1 MNTTPARPA
10 KRSGRNSNIAKGWS
24 SALLA
29 LLLSA
34 CEPASGPVATT
45 TAATAP
51 VAAAAEPGERTA
63 TAEENAAVAV
73 FAGGCFWCTESDFD
87 KVPGVLSTTSGYIG
101 GTLANPTYEQVSSG
115 TSGHIEAVQ
124 VRFDPAQTSYAKL
137 LRAYWPTI
145 DPLTANRQF
154 CDGGPQYR
162 SAIFYASAAEQR
174 LAEASKAALQDSGR
188 FSQPIVT
195 DILPATTFYPAEE
208 YHQDYA
214 SKNPLRYRYYR
225 NGCGRDQ
232 RLEQLWGKKS

>member
-1 MNTTPARPA
+1 MNTTTVRPA
-10 KRSGRNSNIAKGWS
+10 KWPGRNKHIAKGWTG

-34 CEPASGPVATT
+34 CGPTSGPSAA
-45 TAATAP
+45 TAATTSP
-51 VAAAAEPGERTA
+51 AAAEPTERT
-63 TAEENAAVAV
+63 TAVVENPGIAV

-87 KVPGVLSTTSGYIG
+87 KVHGVLSTTSGYIG
-101 GTLANPTYEQVSSG
+101 GPSANPTYEQVSSG

-124 VRFDPAQTSYAKL
+124 VRFDPAKTSYATL

-145 DPLTANRQF
+145 DPLTPNRQF

-162 SAIFYASAAEQR
+162 SAIFYANADEQR
-174 LAEASKAALQDSGR
+174 LAEASKAALQASGR
-188 FSQPIVT
+188 FTQPIVT
-195 DILPATTFYPAEE
+195 DLLPATAFYPAED

-214 SKNPLRYRYYR
+214 TKNPLRYRYYR